1 MESMKAKTND
11 LTKGNITKGL
21 WGFAIP
27 LMFGNVLQQ
36 LYNLVDTWVV
46 GRYVGDNALAAVG
59 SSYTLMTFLTSIIIG
74 LCLGSSSFISMA
86 YGRKRDDVIRNGI
99 FISSIMIG
107 ALTLLIMVL
116 FYMLLD
122 PIISVLQ
129 VPSEIFGD
137 MRIYLFYVFMGFAAV
152 YIYNYVSNVLR
163 GLGNSVVPLVFLA
176 VSVVLNIFLDILFVA
191 GFSMGIKGAAV
202 ATVIAQYVS
211 GAGIL
216 IYFITAYPVYRIG
229 MEDMHFEK
237 ANIKDILSLSGF
249 TCLQQ
254 SVMNFG
260 ILCVQGIVNSFGTTV
275 MAAFAVAVKID
286 TIAYMPVQDFGNAFS
301 VFVAQNFGAGKAD
314 RIRSGIRQAAI
325 SVIIFCVCISA
336 IVCGF
341 ARLFMSIFVDSS
353 SVQVINVGV
362 QYLRIEGAFYI
373 GIGILFMLYGYYRAV
388 NRPMMSVVL
397 TVISLGTRVLL
408 AYVLSAVPAIGV
420 VGIWMAIPIG
430 WFLADAVGIIFW
442 RKTDDRK

>member
-1 MESMKAKTND
+1 MKAKTND

-107 ALTLLIMVL
+107 VLTLLIMVL
-116 FYMLLD
+116 FYVLLN

-137 MRIYLFYVFMGFAAV
+137 IRIYLFYVFMGFAAV

-216 IYFITAYPVYRIG
+216 IYFIAAYPVYRIG
-229 MEDMHFEK
+229 WADMHFEK

-314 RIRSGIRQAAI
+314 RIRSGIRQAGI

-341 ARLFMSIFVDSS
+341 ARPFMSIFVDSS

-420 VGIWMAIPIG
+420 VGIWVAIPIG
-430 WFLADAVGIIFW
+430 WFLADAVGIIFG
-442 RKTDDRK
+442 RKSDHRK

>member
-1 MESMKAKTND
+1 MNAKTND

-21 WGFAIP
+21 WSFAIP

-107 ALTLLIMVL
+107 VLTLLIMVL
-116 FYMLLD
+116 FYMLLN

-176 VSVVLNIFLDILFVA
+176 VSVVLNIFLDVLFVA

-216 IYFITAYPVYRIG
+216 IYFIAAYPVYRIG
-229 MEDMHFEK
+229 RADMHFEK

-314 RIRSGIRQAAI
+314 RIRSGIRQAGI
-325 SVIIFCVCISA
+325 SVIIFCVCISV

-341 ARLFMSIFVDSS
+341 ARPFMSIFVDSS

-420 VGIWMAIPIG
+420 VGIWVAIPIG

-442 RKTDDRK
+442 KKSDHRK